1 MTSLDHVSA
10 KINDDDD
17 DHNDN
22 DDDKKNSLHVAK
34 YGSLHALKCA
44 GRIVSSYSQNI
55 CLSTLKVQAER
66 LSSAFKSSLIPSAE
80 TGHKRTVK
88 NWEQRG

>member
-1 MTSLDHVSA
+1 MPTLLARIVGCHNIWSISNKKVSMTSLDHVSV

-34 YGSLHALKCA
+34 YGPLRA
-44 GRIVSSYSQNI
+44 
-55 CLSTLKVQAER
+55 
-66 LSSAFKSSLIPSAE
+66 
-80 TGHKRTVK
+80 
-88 NWEQRG
+88 

>member
-1 MTSLDHVSA
+1 MTSLDHVPV

-17 DHNDN
+17 DHNDK
-22 DDDKKNSLHVAK
+22 DDDNKNSLHVVK
-34 YGSLHALKCA
+34 YGPLRARKSA

-66 LSSAFKSSLIPSAE
+66 LSSAFQSAFIPATE
-80 TGHKRTVK
+80 TG
-88 NWEQRG
+88 